1 MIMMKLD
8 DLDPV
13 DMIYWNSIRASGFAQ
28 FAAGA
33 FSQMVPANENRI
45 ALIIF
50 APQTSAVQFMIDQAG
65 SAGAVGQLGTG
76 AAPIILSRRVHGDVV
91 RARWDAAGIGGA
103 ANLNWVEV
111 LVRGQC
117 PCWDNVK

>member
-1 MIMMKLD
+1 MKLD

-13 DMIYWNSIRASGFAQ
+13 DWVYWNSIRSPGS
-28 FAAGA
+28 GA
-33 FSQMVPANENRI
+33 FTAATFTQMVPANENRI

-50 APQTSAVQFMIDQAG
+50 APQTSAAQFMIDQVG
-65 SAGAVGQLGTG
+65 SAGAIGQFGTS
-76 AAPIILSRRVHGDVV
+76 ASPIILSRRVHGDIV
-91 RARWDAAGIGGA
+91 RARWDAAGIGGT

-117 PCWDNVK
+117 PCWDNVR